1 MDTTQN
7 QTEVRDN
14 QNPDGQGANAPTGSQ
29 TQSQATATS
38 QDQSQR
44 IKDLEARLTDLN
56 NKYNELRNNPVNNVD
71 YKYPT
76 VTDTSKLPDYIKR
89 LKTEWGLK

>member
-1 MDTTQN
+1 MDIKQN

-14 QNPDGQGANAPTGSQ
+14 QNPNEQGTSAPTGSQ
-29 TQSQATATS
+29 AQSQATTS